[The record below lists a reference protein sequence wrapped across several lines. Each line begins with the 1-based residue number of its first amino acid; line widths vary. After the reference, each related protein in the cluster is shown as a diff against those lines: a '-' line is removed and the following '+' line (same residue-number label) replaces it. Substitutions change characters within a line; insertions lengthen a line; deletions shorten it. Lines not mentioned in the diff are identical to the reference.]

1 MFTLEI
7 AGRSIAVLNVP
18 TWADAE
24 EWLGDEEVR
33 QDLTIL
39 EHEGKPLWDGR
50 AALQLRESIPSERSE
65 FESALED
72 DEPDARTDAVQED
85 DDAGLVMFLVDVT
98 DPDDPSDTD
107 A

>member
-7 AGRSIAVLNVP
+7 AGRPVAVLSVP
-18 TWADAE
+18 TRADAE

-50 AALQLRESIPSERSE
+50 AALQFREATPSERSE
-65 FESALED
+65 FESALEE
-72 DEPDARTDAVQED
+72 DEPDGHGNTGAED
-85 DDAGLVMFLVDVT
+85 DDTGFVMFLVDVT